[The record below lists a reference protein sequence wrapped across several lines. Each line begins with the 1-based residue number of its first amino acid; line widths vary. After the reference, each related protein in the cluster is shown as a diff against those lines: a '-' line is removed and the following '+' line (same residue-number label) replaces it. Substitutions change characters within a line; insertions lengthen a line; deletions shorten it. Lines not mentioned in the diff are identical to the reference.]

1 MSITS
6 SQGDDLEIAGVDVI
20 AGHGRQLEALL
31 LASALVAE
39 FQVVHHARYCGS
51 KNTSGVQP
59 SSGSERR
66 SSSASPLCAM
76 LNWYPLTMQPHS
88 DRMTSTSRS
97 ISSRRR

>member
-1 MSITS
+1 
-6 SQGDDLEIAGVDVI
+6 
-20 AGHGRQLEALL
+20 
-31 LASALVAE
+31 
-39 FQVVHHARYCGS
+39 
-51 KNTSGVQP
+51 VQP